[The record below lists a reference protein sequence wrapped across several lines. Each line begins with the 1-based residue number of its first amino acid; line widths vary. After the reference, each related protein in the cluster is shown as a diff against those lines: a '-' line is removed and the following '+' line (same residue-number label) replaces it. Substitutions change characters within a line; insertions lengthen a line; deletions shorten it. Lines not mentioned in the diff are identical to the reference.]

1 MDNRSHDVN
10 SPGAEA
16 PSPEVEAGILA
27 TVYAFV
33 LESYESQGPACVPKG
48 LEDGET

>member
-1 MDNRSHDVN
+1 MDNRSRIVY

-16 PSPEVEAGILA
+16 PAPEIEAAILA

-33 LESYESQGPACVPKG
+33 LESYETKRAACVP
-48 LEDGET
+48 EDLGGGET

>member
-1 MDNRSHDVN
+1 MDNRSRLVY

-16 PSPEVEAGILA
+16 PSPEVEAEILA

-33 LESYESQGPACVPKG
+33 LESYESRCAACVPED